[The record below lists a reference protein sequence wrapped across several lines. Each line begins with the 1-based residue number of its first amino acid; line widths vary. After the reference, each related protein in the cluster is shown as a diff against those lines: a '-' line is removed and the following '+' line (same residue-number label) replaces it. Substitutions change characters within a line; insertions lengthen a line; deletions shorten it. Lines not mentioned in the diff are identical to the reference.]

1 MKTVQWVQD
10 LRFDL
15 DPNDVED
22 FVLNFTAWL
31 EGALASGATVSQVGS
46 ATASVSVH
54 EWTTAGMVSIRVSS
68 GTAGEVARVTVNLTA
83 VGGRVIE
90 RSFLVRFI
98 QL

>member
-1 MKTVQWVQD
+1 METIQWVPD

-22 FVLNFTAWL
+22 FVVDFNAWL
-31 EGALASGATVSQVGS
+31 EGALASVVSTSITGS
-46 ATASVSVH
+46 LTATAMVFS
-54 EWTTAGMVSIRVSS
+54 WTTAGVVSVRVSG
-68 GTAGEVARVTVNLTA
+68 GTVGEVARVTVNLTA

-98 QL
+98 QM

>member
-31 EGALASGATVSQVGS
+31 EGALASGATVSIAGS
-46 ATASVSVH
+46 ATASASVH
-54 EWTTAGMVSIRVSS
+54 EWTTAGLVSIRVSG
-68 GTAGEVARVTVNLTA
+68 GTVGEVARVTVNLTA

-90 RSFLVRFI
+90 RSFLVRFL

>member
-1 MKTVQWVQD
+1 METVQWVPD

-22 FVLNFTAWL
+22 FVVDFNAWL
-31 EGALASGATVSQVGS
+31 EGALASVVSTSITGS
-46 ATASVSVH
+46 LTATAMVFS
-54 EWTTAGMVSIRVSS
+54 WTTAGVVSVRVSG
-68 GTAGEVARVTVNLTA
+68 GTVGEVARVTVNLTA

-98 QL
+98 QM

>member
-1 MKTVQWVQD
+1 MKTVQWIPD

-22 FVLNFTAWL
+22 FVLNYTTWL
-31 EGALASGATVSQVGS
+31 EGALASGVTVGIVGS
-46 ATASVSVH
+46 ATASASVFD
-54 EWTTAGMVSIRVSS
+54 WTTAGVVSIRVSG
-68 GTAGEVARVTVNLTA
+68 GTVGEVARVTVNLTA

-90 RSFLVRFI
+90 RSFLVRFL

>member
-1 MKTVQWVQD
+1 METIQWTPD

-22 FVLNFTAWL
+22 FVVNFNEWL
-31 EGALASGATVSQVGS
+31 EGTLASAVSANITGS
-46 ATASVSVH
+46 LTASVSVFN
-54 EWTTAGMVSIRVSS
+54 WTTAGIVSVRVSG
-68 GTAGEVARVTVNLTA
+68 GTVGEVARVIVNLTA

-98 QL
+98 QM